1 MKKCNQCGAAVN
13 DSAVFC
19 TVCGCRLS
27 ANDDVA
33 GKMPGV
39 GNNTVSEMPGVEDDF
54 DSGATTVLNDN
65 PYAQSQPIKNESTV
79 YTPQPSSNYY
89 QQNPNNYRNPAPQ
102 QPPVNY
108 AQGGQAYG
116 NSAPQQQYQN
126 PYQQAN
132 KTPYQQPNTNPY
144 QQANM
149 NPYQQ
154 ANQNPYQQPNQP
166 AMGYVPNAK
175 KNPIK
180 AYADF
185 WKNYANFSG
194 RARRSDYWYVVL
206 AEAVVGTVFGILAGI
221 IMTVVYN
228 ATWDEEAMAAVG
240 AIAVG
245 IISLYSLATVVPHLS
260 LSVRR
265 LHDIGKG
272 GVYLLLGLIPTV
284 GSIIILVFCCTDS
297 QPGINQYG
305 TSEKYP
311 QLQQNNA
318 YAQQGMYR

>member
-13 DSAVFC
+13 DSALFC

-27 ANDDVA
+27 ANDDVV
-33 GKMPGV
+33 GKMP
-39 GNNTVSEMPGVEDDF
+39 SAEDDF

-132 KTPYQQPNTNPY
+132 K
-144 QQANM
+144 
-149 NPYQQ
+149 
-154 ANQNPYQQPNQP
+154 NPYQQPYQP

-185 WKNYANFSG
+185 WKNYANFNG
-194 RARRSDYWYVVL
+194 RARRSDYWYVAL
-206 AEAVVGTVFGILAGI
+206 AEAVIGMVFGILAGI
-221 IMTVVYN
+221 IMAIVYN
-228 ATWDEEAMAAVG
+228 VTWDDDVMAVVG
-240 AIAVG
+240 AIAGG
-245 IISLYSLATVVPHLS
+245 ILCLYSLATIVPHLS
-260 LSVRR
+260 LTVRR

-272 GVYLLLGLIPTV
+272 GVYLLLWLIPGGI

>member
-13 DSAVFC
+13 DSALFC

-27 ANDDVA
+27 ANDDVV
-33 GKMPGV
+33 GKMPGTEDNIV
-39 GNNTVSEMPGVEDDF
+39 REMPGAEDDF

-79 YTPQPSSNYY
+79 YTPQSSSNYY

-102 QPPVNY
+102 QSSVNY

-126 PYQQAN
+126 PY
-132 KTPYQQPNTNPY
+132 
-144 QQANM
+144 
-149 NPYQQ
+149 
-154 ANQNPYQQPNQP
+154 QP

-185 WKNYANFSG
+185 WKNYANFNG
-194 RARRSDYWYVVL
+194 RARRSDYWYVAL
-206 AEAVVGTVFGILAGI
+206 AEAVIGMVFGILAGI
-221 IMTVVYN
+221 IIAIVYN
-228 ATWDEEAMAAVG
+228 VTWDDEVMAVVG
-240 AIAVG
+240 AIAGG
-245 IISLYSLATVVPHLS
+245 ILGLYSLATIVPHLS
-260 LSVRR
+260 LTVRR

-272 GVYLLLGLIPTV
+272 GVYLLLGLIP
-284 GSIIILVFCCTDS
+284 GGIGNIIILVFCCTDS

>member
-13 DSAVFC
+13 DSALFC

-27 ANDDVA
+27 ANDDVV
-33 GKMPGV
+33 GKMPGTEDNIV
-39 GNNTVSEMPGVEDDF
+39 REMPGAEDDF

-102 QPPVNY
+102 QSSVNY

-126 PYQQAN
+126 PY
-132 KTPYQQPNTNPY
+132 
-144 QQANM
+144 
-149 NPYQQ
+149 
-154 ANQNPYQQPNQP
+154 QP

-185 WKNYANFSG
+185 WKNYANFNG
-194 RARRSDYWYVVL
+194 RARRSDYWYVAL
-206 AEAVVGTVFGILAGI
+206 AEAVIGMVFGILAGI
-221 IMTVVYN
+221 IIAIVYN
-228 ATWDEEAMAAVG
+228 VTWDDEVMAVVG
-240 AIAVG
+240 AIAGG
-245 IISLYSLATVVPHLS
+245 ILGLYSLATIVPHLS
-260 LSVRR
+260 LTVRR

-272 GVYLLLGLIPTV
+272 GVYLLLGLIP
-284 GSIIILVFCCTDS
+284 GGIGNIIILVFCCTDS

>member
-13 DSAVFC
+13 DSALFC

-27 ANDDVA
+27 ANDDVV
-33 GKMPGV
+33 GKMPDTEDNIV
-39 GNNTVSEMPGVEDDF
+39 REMPVAEDDF

-132 KTPYQQPNTNPY
+132 T
-144 QQANM
+144 
-149 NPYQQ
+149 
-154 ANQNPYQQPNQP
+154 NPYQQPNQP

-185 WKNYANFSG
+185 WKNYANFNG
-194 RARRSDYWYVVL
+194 RARRSDYWYVAL
-206 AEAVVGTVFGILAGI
+206 AEAVIGMVFGILAGI
-221 IMTVVYN
+221 IMAIVYN
-228 ATWDEEAMAAVG
+228 VTWDDEVMAVVG
-240 AIAVG
+240 AIAGG
-245 IISLYSLATVVPHLS
+245 ILCLYSLATIVPHLS
-260 LSVRR
+260 LTVRR

-272 GVYLLLGLIPTV
+272 GVYLLLWLIPGGI

>member
-13 DSAVFC
+13 DSALFC

-27 ANDDVA
+27 ANDDVV
-33 GKMPGV
+33 GKMPGTEDNIV
-39 GNNTVSEMPGVEDDF
+39 REMPGAEDDF

-102 QPPVNY
+102 QSSVNY

-132 KTPYQQPNTNPY
+132 KNPYQTPYQQP
-144 QQANM
+144 
-149 NPYQQ
+149 
-154 ANQNPYQQPNQP
+154 NQNPYQQPYQP

-185 WKNYANFSG
+185 WKNYANFNG
-194 RARRSDYWYVVL
+194 RARRSDYWYVAL
-206 AEAVVGTVFGILAGI
+206 AEAVIGMVFGILAGI
-221 IMTVVYN
+221 IIAIVYN
-228 ATWDEEAMAAVG
+228 VTWDDEVMAVVG
-240 AIAVG
+240 AIAGG
-245 IISLYSLATVVPHLS
+245 ILGLYSLATIVPHLS
-260 LSVRR
+260 LTVRR

-272 GVYLLLGLIPTV
+272 GVYLLLGLIP
-284 GSIIILVFCCTDS
+284 GGIGNIIILVFCCTDS

>member
-13 DSAVFC
+13 DSALFC

-27 ANDDVA
+27 ANDDVV
-33 GKMPGV
+33 GKMPD
-39 GNNTVSEMPGVEDDF
+39 VEDDF

-126 PYQQAN
+126 PYQ
-132 KTPYQQPNTNPY
+132 
-144 QQANM
+144 

-154 ANQNPYQQPNQP
+154 ANQNTYQQPYQL

-185 WKNYANFSG
+185 WKNYANFNG
-194 RARRSDYWYVVL
+194 RARRSDYWYVAL
-206 AEAVVGTVFGILAGI
+206 AEAVIGVVFGILAGI
-221 IMTVVYN
+221 IMAIVYN
-228 ATWDEEAMAAVG
+228 VTWDDEVMAVVG
-240 AIAVG
+240 AIAGG
-245 IISLYSLATVVPHLS
+245 ILCLYSLATIIPHLS
-260 LSVRR
+260 LTVRR

-272 GVYLLLGLIPTV
+272 GVYLLLWLIPGGI